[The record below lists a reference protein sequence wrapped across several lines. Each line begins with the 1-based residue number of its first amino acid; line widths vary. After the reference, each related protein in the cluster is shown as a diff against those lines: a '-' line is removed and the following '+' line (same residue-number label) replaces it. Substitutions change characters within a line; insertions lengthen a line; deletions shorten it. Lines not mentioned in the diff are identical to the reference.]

1 MPLPPFPFDNSYARL
16 PEHFHRPSQPA
27 QARDPELIR
36 FNSPLA
42 EELGIDVN
50 ESDEHELAAVFSGN
64 SLPDNAEPIALA
76 YAGHQ
81 FGNFVPQLGDG
92 RAVLIGEVID
102 QHQKRRDIQLKGAG
116 RTEFS
121 RGGDG
126 RAPIGPV
133 IREYLISEAMHA
145 LGVPTT
151 RALAAVTTGTGVIR
165 DRPEPG
171 AVLTRVAA
179 SHIRV
184 GTFEYFAYRQDTD
197 AIRTLADYAI
207 SRHYPSL
214 MFEDQPYQAFFR
226 AVAQRQAELIADWMS
241 IGFIHGVM
249 NTDNMAI
256 SGETIDYGP
265 CAFMDQYHANTV
277 FSSIDAMGRYAY
289 SNQPEIGY
297 WNLARLAECL
307 LPLFDGDRQET
318 VETAKAILGEYRE
331 HYNSAWRER
340 FGRKLGISSLAPEDE
355 QVVHELL
362 GIMQQT
368 GSDFTATFR
377 ELARLARH
385 KDAQEAAAALL
396 GGTQQ
401 AQDWSARWTKLLDT
415 PESMWQ
421 ANPALIP
428 RNHQVEAAIG
438 AAQQGDLRHFHDL
451 MAALESPFSA
461 TADTSVYRH
470 PPAPEEQVARTF
482 CGT

>member
-16 PEHFHRPSQPA
+16 PEHFYQPAQPA
-27 QARDPELIR
+27 QAPDPELIR

-50 ESDEHELAAVFSGN
+50 ESDEHELASVFSGN
-64 SLPDNAEPIALA
+64 ALPDNAEPIALA

-92 RAVLIGEVID
+92 RAILIGEVID
-102 QHQKRRDIQLKGAG
+102 QCQKRHDIQLKGAG
-116 RTEFS
+116 RTDFS

-133 IREYLISEAMHA
+133 IREYIVSEAMHA

-151 RALAAVTTGTGVIR
+151 RALAAVTTG
-165 DRPEPG
+165 DRVMRELPEPG
-171 AVLTRVAA
+171 AILTRVAA

-207 SRHYPSL
+207 ARHYASV
-214 MFEDQPYQAFFR
+214 MFEDQPYQGLLR

-256 SGETIDYGP
+256 GGETIDYGP
-265 CAFMDQYHANTV
+265 CAFMDHYHPNTV
-277 FSSIDAMGRYAY
+277 FSSIDARGRYAY

-297 WNLARLAECL
+297 WNLARFTECL
-307 LPLFDGDRQET
+307 LPLFDGSKEQAVD
-318 VETAKAILGEYRE
+318 TAKAILGEYRE

-340 FGRKLGISSLAPEDE
+340 FGRKLGISSLTEAHEGLVD
-355 QVVHELL
+355 ELL
-362 GIMQQT
+362 SLMQRNN
-368 GSDFTATFR
+368 SDFTATFR
-377 ELARLARH
+377 ALSQHANLGNPEEVATALFGDTAEARDWATRWAERLNAPEL
-385 KDAQEAAAALL
+385 
-396 GGTQQ
+396 
-401 AQDWSARWTKLLDT
+401 
-415 PESMWQ
+415 MWQ
-421 ANPALIP
+421 ANPAIIP
-428 RNHQVEAAIG
+428 RNHQVEAAIKS
-438 AAQQGDLRHFHDL
+438 AQQGDLRPFHDL
-451 MAALESPFSA
+451 MAALEAPFS
-461 TADTSVYRH
+461 TEADSSEYRH
-470 PPAPEEQVARTF
+470 PPAPEERVARTF